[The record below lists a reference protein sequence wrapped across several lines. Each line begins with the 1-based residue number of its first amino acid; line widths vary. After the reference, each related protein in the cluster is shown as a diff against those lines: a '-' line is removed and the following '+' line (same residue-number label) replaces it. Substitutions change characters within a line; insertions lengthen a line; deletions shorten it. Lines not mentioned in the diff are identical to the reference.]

1 MVEVPVS
8 VGFSRFFMNPVW
20 LEILG
25 ILLLIVLVGFFSA
38 CEVAILSTR
47 RSKMQ
52 ELADNGDR
60 KASAVLGFQNDPEGF
75 LATVHVGI
83 IFSLILASGL
93 AGMIGFQHL
102 SPALTESDIQWV
114 RQGSDYIS
122 LGVIVASIG
131 FMVVVFGELV
141 PKSLALRYSSIVAL
155 GVAPSMR
162 FFAVLFRFPARIL
175 LFASNLVLKVFKD
188 RTTFTESRISEEEFK
203 LMLEEGTKAGVIDKT
218 EHELIESIF
227 EFTDTTAKEVMI
239 PRPDVVALDVDTKPE
254 LIVKIVLEEGYSRL
268 PVYKGTID
276 NILGIV
282 YTKDLLGMIEYRN
295 LILLHDVIRPAY
307 FIPETKRISQLMREL
322 QQQRSHMAVVIDEFG
337 GTEGIITMEDI
348 LEEIVGE
355 IHDEY
360 DEVLKDI
367 EQAADGSFLVNARTS
382 IKNFNERFQAKIPEA
397 DEYETVSGFL
407 NKVAGRIPELNEEI
421 LFNGLTFSVVKKS
434 QRRIR
439 LVRVRKAETNLG
451 AKAAGS
457 ESLS

>member
-1 MVEVPVS
+1 
-8 VGFSRFFMNPVW
+8 MNAVW
-20 LEILG
+20 FEILG
-25 ILLLIVLVGFFSA
+25 ILLLVALVGFFSA
-38 CEVAILSTR
+38 CEVAVLATR
-47 RSKMQ
+47 KSKMR
-52 ELADNGDR
+52 ELADGGDH
-60 KASAVLGFQNDPEGF
+60 KAAAVLGFQENPEEF
-75 LATVHVGI
+75 LATIHVGVV
-83 IFSLILASGL
+83 FSLILASGL

-102 SPALTESDIQWV
+102 SPALSESNVPWIQ
-114 RQGSDYIS
+114 RGSDYIS
-122 LGVIVASIG
+122 LGVIVLSIG
-131 FMVVVFGELV
+131 FLVVVFGELV
-141 PKSLALRYSSIVAL
+141 PKSLSLRYSAVVAL
-155 GVAPSMR
+155 RVSPAMR
-162 FFAVLFRFPARIL
+162 FFAVLFRFPARVL
-175 LFASNLVLKVFKD
+175 VFASNLVLGVFKD
-188 RTTFTESRISEEEFK
+188 HTTFTESRMSEEEFK

-254 LIVKIVLEEGYSRL
+254 TIVKIVLEEGYSRL
-268 PVYKGTID
+268 PVFKGTID

-307 FIPETKRISQLMREL
+307 FVPETKRISQLMREL

-367 EQAADGSFLVNARTS
+367 EQVADGSFIVNARTS
-382 IKNFNERFQAKIPEA
+382 IRDFNERFHANLPEA

-407 NKVAGRIPELNEEI
+407 NKVAGRIPELNEEFMFDRLAFTI
-421 LFNGLTFSVVKKS
+421 VKKS

-439 LVRVRKAETNLG
+439 LVRVRKIDKVPSATT
-451 AKAAGS
+451 AGS

>member
-1 MVEVPVS
+1 MSE
-8 VGFSRFFMNPVW
+8 VW
-20 LEILG
+20 LEIAG
-25 ILLLIVLVGFFSA
+25 ILLLVLLIGYFSA
-38 CEVAILSTR
+38 CEVAILATR
-47 RSKMQ
+47 KSRMQ

-60 KASAVLGFQNDPEGF
+60 KAAAVLGFQNNPEGF
-75 LATVHVGI
+75 LATIHVGFV
-83 IFSLILASGL
+83 FSLILASGL

-102 SPALTESDIQWV
+102 SPALASSEIPWIRS
-114 RQGSDYIS
+114 GSVYIS
-122 LGVIVASIG
+122 LGVIVLSTG
-131 FMVVVFGELV
+131 FLVVVFGQLV
-141 PKSLALRYSSIVAL
+141 PKSLALRYSTLVAL
-155 GVAPSMR
+155 QVAPSMR
-162 FFAVLFRFPARIL
+162 FFAVVFRFPARVL
-175 LFASNLVLKVFKD
+175 VFASNLVLGLFED
-188 RTTFTESRISEEEFK
+188 RTTFSESRMSEEEFK

-254 LIVKIVLEEGYSRL
+254 TIVKIVLEEGYSRL

-307 FIPETKRISQLMREL
+307 FVPETKRISQLMREL

-367 EQAADGSFLVNARTS
+367 EQTADGSFIVNARTS
-382 IKNFNERFQAKIPEA
+382 IRHFNERFHTELPEA

-407 NKVAGRIPELNEEI
+407 HKVAGRIPELNEEI
-421 LFNGLTFSVVKKS
+421 LHDGMTFSIVKKS

-439 LVRVRKAETNLG
+439 LVRVRKPDKNASSAT
-451 AKAAGS
+451 AGPS
-457 ESLS
+457 SHS